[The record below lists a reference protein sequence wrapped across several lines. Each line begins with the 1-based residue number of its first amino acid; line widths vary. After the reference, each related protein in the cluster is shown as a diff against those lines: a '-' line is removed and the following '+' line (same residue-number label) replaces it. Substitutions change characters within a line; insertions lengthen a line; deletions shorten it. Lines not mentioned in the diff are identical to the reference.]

1 MDALVSTMHAAT
13 AVRAFR
19 SGSGGLLSALARL
32 FGRHST
38 CDPWPAGRIR
48 NLSQAAG
55 CSFTPR
61 GSIAAEPG
69 AWIRM
74 RSRPAVRHGR
84 YRRYCATS
92 SAYAGEGPGG
102 ERPITATAELTCLSG
117 SDRPWKLVAIQS
129 SDRHC
134 VIACQ
139 ASGAGKRQLITLP
152 PIWC

>member
-1 MDALVSTMHAAT
+1 MQLLPS
-13 AVRAFR
+13 RAFR
-19 SGSGGLLSALARL
+19 SGSGGLLSALAKSSGVIDHLPTELRE
-32 FGRHST
+32 
-38 CDPWPAGRIR
+38 RIR

-74 RSRPAVRHGR
+74 RSHSAVRHGR

-102 ERPITATAELTCLSG
+102 ERPISATAELTCLSG
-117 SDRPWKLVAIQS
+117 SGRPWKLVAVQS